1 MKISSIKR
9 KIQIG
14 RSSNGS
20 FLYFPLGLVL
30 APTRELAIQIYNA
43 SALLASKCGLRI
55 SVVYGGAKKDCQ
67 LGEMSQGVDVLI
79 ATPGRLIDFLSCG
92 TINLSAV
99 SFFVLD
105 EADRMLVSSGLTVG
119 HGFLPAGQSH
129 RGQHEQYQADHV
141 LVGDLACRSSGAF
154 QRDLQEQPGQAQDR
168 R

>member
-1 MKISSIKR
+1 MIAIAKTGSGKTFSYIIPCFMKISAIKR
-9 KIQIG
+9 KNQIG

-43 SALLASKCGLRI
+43 STLLAAKCGLRV

-105 EADRMLVSSGLTVG
+105 EADRMLVLLVLPSG
-119 HGFLPAGQSH
+119 HGFLPSSKSH
-129 RGQHEQYQADHV
+129 R
-141 LVGDLACRSSGAF
+141 
-154 QRDLQEQPGQAQDR
+154 
-168 R
+168 

>member
-1 MKISSIKR
+1 MIAIAKTGSGKTFSYIIPCFMKISATKR
-9 KIQIG
+9 KTQIG
-14 RSSNGS
+14 RGSNGS

-43 SALLASKCGLRI
+43 SMMLAAKCGLRV

-105 EADRMLVSSGLTVG
+105 EADRMLVRTQISLGY
-119 HGFLPAGQSH
+119 GFLPSSQSH
-129 RGQHEQYQADHV
+129 
-141 LVGDLACRSSGAF
+141 CR
-154 QRDLQEQPGQAQDR
+154 
-168 R
+168 